1 MNVLVL
7 GLGSVLMGDD
17 AVGPWTVRLL
27 EAGYE
32 LPSEVTLVDLGT
44 PGPELAHYVS
54 GLDALVVVDSVRH
67 SALRPGSVVELRDE
81 AILRGC
87 PGPRLSP
94 HDPNLRDALLA
105 AELLGGPPKRLVLF
119 GVVPERV
126 ELGTGLTAAVN
137 AALPR
142 LLAAVVDEL
151 AALGVPA
158 VARAQP
164 DAPTVW
170 WERAAS

>member
-17 AVGPWTVRLL
+17 AVGPWAVRLL
-27 EAGYE
+27 EAGYG
-32 LPSEVTLVDLGT
+32 LPSEVTVVDLGT

-54 GLDALVVVDSVRH
+54 GLDALVVIDSVRH
-67 SALRPGSVVELRDE
+67 SQLAPGTVVELRDE
-81 AILRGC
+81 AILRGL

-105 AELLGGPPKRLVLF
+105 AELLGGPPQRIVLF

-126 ELGTGLTAAVN
+126 ELGTGLSATVN

-142 LLAAVVDEL
+142 LMAAVVDEL

-158 VARAQP
+158 LPLAEPAT
-164 DAPTVW
+164 PTVW